1 MAVRNLP
8 VPPIQHGEP
17 DLDRLRQVKPPLP
30 DLEDQLLYDR
40 DGLRIGLFRAYPDD
54 LHFRCSGEPGE
65 HLIVFPQTSVWIRH
79 HGSHRFV
86 ADRNVATLY
95 NPDDSYER
103 ATLSRLGDHGHW
115 FAFSRETLC
124 EAMGTT
130 TDDGDRLLRWPS
142 VRTTSAIY
150 REQAS
155 IVAGLMDAEGAK
167 TDDPMIRARALAL
180 LDDLAT
186 HLPGHTEPGRLS
198 EQHRQLAE
206 RARALL
212 AENYRDDLPL
222 DTLAQQVNCSPYH
235 LCRVFKRC
243 LGVTVH
249 RYLTDLRLRRA
260 LIEIPEGGRLIDIAI
275 ELGFSSH
282 SHFTQA
288 FRRAFAITPASY
300 RNRVA
305 GAA

>member
-1 MAVRNLP
+1 MAVKNLP
-8 VPPIQHGEP
+8 GPTLQRGDP
-17 DLDRLRQVKPPLP
+17 DLERIRQVKPPLP
-30 DLEDQLLYDR
+30 HLDDQLLYDR
-40 DGLRIGLFRAYPDD
+40 DGLRIGQFRAYPDD
-54 LHFRCSGEPGE
+54 QHFRCSGEPGE

-79 HGSHRFV
+79 QGSSRFV

-115 FAFSRETLC
+115 FAFPREALS
-124 EAMGTT
+124 EALGVTSSSA
-130 TDDGDRLLRWPS
+130 RLIRWPA
-142 VRTTSAIY
+142 VRTTSSIY

-155 IVAGLMDAEGAK
+155 IVAGLVETPA
-167 TDDPMIRARALAL
+167 DDLAIRSRALAL
-180 LDDLAT
+180 LADLASQ
-186 HLPGHTEPGRLS
+186 LPERAADQRRAPS
-198 EQHRQLAE
+198 EQHHLLAE

-212 AENYRDDLPL
+212 AAHYREPM
-222 DTLAQQVNCSPYH
+222 TLETIARQLGCSPYH

-260 LIEIPEGGRLIDIAI
+260 LLEIPEGGRLIDIAI

-282 SHFTQA
+282 SHFSQS
-288 FRRAFAITPASY
+288 FRSAFAVTPAGY
-300 RNRVA
+300 REQIA